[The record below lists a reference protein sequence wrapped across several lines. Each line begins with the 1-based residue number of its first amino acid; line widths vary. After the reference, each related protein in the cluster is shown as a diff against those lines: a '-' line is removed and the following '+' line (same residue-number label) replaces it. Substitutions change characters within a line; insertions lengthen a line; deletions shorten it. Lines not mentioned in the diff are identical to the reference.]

1 MSKNALEPTEVLTA
15 DDHPTPR
22 GRRPIRLDSVQGC
35 LEELAAVY
43 RAAKHGRMEINRA
56 TKLAYMLQIM
66 LRGHET
72 AVLEA
77 RVTALE
83 GEAHEPST

>member
-1 MSKNALEPTEVLTA
+1 MSKKALNPAEILTIE
-15 DDHPTPR
+15 DTPTPR
-22 GRRPIRLDSVQGC
+22 GRPSIRLDTVTGC
-35 LEELAAVY
+35 LQELAAVY

-83 GEAHEPST
+83 GDGHEPRP

>member
-1 MSKNALEPTEVLTA
+1 MSEKLSQSVEILTTEDT
-15 DDHPTPR
+15 PPPR
-22 GRRPIRLDSVQGC
+22 GRPPIQLNTVHGC
-35 LEELAAVY
+35 LDELAAVY
-43 RAAKHGRMEINRA
+43 RAAKHGRMDINRA
-56 TKLAYMLQIM
+56 TKLTYIIQIM

-83 GEAHEPST
+83 VSSHEPRP

>member
-1 MSKNALEPTEVLTA
+1 MRKKPLLSVEVVA
-15 DDHPTPR
+15 VGDAPTPGR
-22 GRRPIRLDSVQGC
+22 GRPAIRLDTVHGC

-43 RAAKHGRMEINRA
+43 RAAKHGRLDV
-56 TKLAYMLQIM
+56 TKAAKLTYILQVI

-77 RVTALE
+77 RIQALE
-83 GEAHEPST
+83 ATYEPKP

>member
-1 MSKNALEPTEVLTA
+1 MSKKALEPVEILTA
-15 DDHPTPR
+15 EDAPTPR
-22 GRRPIRLDSVQGC
+22 GRPPIRLDTVNGC
-35 LEELAAVY
+35 LEEMAAVY
-43 RAAKHGRMEINRA
+43 RAAKHGRMDINRA

-83 GEAHEPST
+83 GEGHGTYP